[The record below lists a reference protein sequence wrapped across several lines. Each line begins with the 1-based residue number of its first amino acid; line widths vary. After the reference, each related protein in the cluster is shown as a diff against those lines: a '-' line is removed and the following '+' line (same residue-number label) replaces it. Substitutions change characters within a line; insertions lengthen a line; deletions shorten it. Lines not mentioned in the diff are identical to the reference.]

1 MSNPYTYSIVYCNN
15 STYQCCKHYIKYY
28 RYCLSYITHWNYY
41 LLFNKMKKFILLI
54 VASYMMLIGT
64 SCESVGVGYE
74 GVKINYYG
82 SDKGVDSVSL
92 STGAQWYNP
101 LTQNIVQYPVFV
113 QTVDYEP
120 FTINAQGG
128 SEFIIDPTVSLKIED
143 GKSPKV
149 YEKYQKTLDE
159 VIHITIY
166 NYVKDA
172 YRTQLNKFSTDYII
186 SHRDSIENAIES
198 YLSESLKREHF
209 KLEQLTS
216 GLQYPQSIVDAV
228 TAKTRAVQDAQRVQN
243 ELEVVKAE
251 AEKVLVKAR
260 AEKEAN
266 ELKSQALTPQILQQQ
281 WIEKW
286 NGNVPTVT
294 SETSGTF
301 INLSDLK

>member
-1 MSNPYTYSIVYCNN
+1 
-15 STYQCCKHYIKYY
+15 
-28 RYCLSYITHWNYY
+28 
-41 LLFNKMKKFILLI
+41 MKKFILLI